1 MLGPR
6 NICHGFGPTLE
17 VQTNSASGEL
27 KQWTRIY
34 NGMDIYNI
42 YIYTDT
48 VYIYRDSSSLFISVI
63 LYENEVSVHVSSTHN
78 HDTGQRKIKVGQA
91 NGVVQQG
98 VNLSPQVAM
107 YSLPKAV
114 FPALRDPPNTSE
126 QLFASPRVGKIA
138 GDTPGR
144 CCIAWSH

>member
-1 MLGPR
+1 MDSALPLRSKRIVPR
-6 NICHGFGPTLE
+6 
-17 VQTNSASGEL
+17 VSWS
-27 KQWTRIY
+27 
-34 NGMDIYNI
+34 NGRVYTMEWIFII
-42 YIYTDT
+42 YIYINIYRYSI
-48 VYIYRDSSSLFISVI
+48 YIYRDSSSLFISVI

-78 HDTGQRKIKVGQA
+78 HDPGQRKIKVGQA

-144 CCIAWSH
+144 GCIAWSH